1 MHNEVNYNVII
12 LKSKEKGKDTV
23 VSSSQLLG
31 GEETQLKVKRK
42 TYALL
47 PSFMG

>member
-1 MHNEVNYNVII
+1 MLSF

-31 GEETQLKVKRK
+31 GEETQLKSK
-42 TYALL
+42 T
-47 PSFMG
+47 